1 MPFKKRKEYY
11 LISKKQYNEM
21 KDFYIKLG
29 YTDKQ
34 SKKLAE
40 KCFGAEIKI
49 DKNVPYIYNWTF
61 RRNIEYEKNSFKGSG
76 MFLRNAAPMGMAR
89 ACAAIPAE
97 EFCDEECCDMEFAAP
112 PMNMNAAMPGAAAP
126 MQRSAPLSFSETP
139 RFSTAET
146 HDVPENEVNSPM
158 DKPQLIFSANVNTA
172 SWSYLRSKIV
182 RNMPIDK
189 SFVRIEEILNS
200 YRYKL
205 KKPENDE
212 LFSVSTETADC
223 PWNDDAKLLF
233 VGIKGKKSSRKVRQN
248 LALLVDVSGSMEDE
262 WVLVQMSMAAIISK
276 LKEGDTLSIIAY
288 SDTTVTVV
296 KQLDCGDK
304 EKCVEAILSVDGIGG
319 CTNGSEGLENAYDY
333 LAEHYDKDGNNRV
346 FIFTDGDFNFGLTS
360 EGSLKDFIDKKRE
373 TGIYL
378 SIVGYGERN
387 FKDNKMETLAR
398 NGNGN
403 YTFVSNPYDILD
415 NLWKKLVSNL
425 VTIAK
430 NVKILVELNPAYVSE
445 YRLIGYDARM
455 LTQEEFH
462 DTKKAVDGIGSG
474 HNAVALIEYKS
485 GEAKQKYGA
494 RYVTAKKEENPQE
507 LGFIEIHCQSPDG
520 EDLVFTKAITLGD
533 LDSASPNNIRK
544 ASALAL
550 FGLLVKDSE
559 YKGKADRSLLG
570 AMIKELS
577 YKEDD
582 TENSYSHFSIIKK
595 YLDN

>member
-1 MPFKKRKEYY
+1 MLFGRNKQYY
-11 LISKKQYNEM
+11 AVSKKQYNDM
-21 KDFYIKLG
+21 KEFYSKLG

-34 SKKLAE
+34 IKQLTE
-40 KCFGAEIKI
+40 KCFGAEIRVE
-49 DKNVPYIYNWTF
+49 KNASYVYNWSF
-61 RRNIEYEKNSFKGSG
+61 RRRTEYEKSLFESSRMLFCRNSAPARMTNYYGSMPMAECDAMEDG
-76 MFLRNAAPMGMAR
+76 AVMGMA
-89 ACAAIPAE
+89 
-97 EFCDEECCDMEFAAP
+97 AP
-112 PMNMNAAMPGAAAP
+112 VGGAVP
-126 MQRSAPLSFSETP
+126 TQRSMAINSSVAPEFN
-139 RFSTAET
+139 TAET
-146 HDVPENEVNSPM
+146 HDLPENEVHSPI

-189 SFVRIEEILNS
+189 SFVRIEEIINS

-205 KKPENDE
+205 KKPKDDE
-212 LFSVSTETADC
+212 FFSVSAETAAC
-223 PWNDDAKLLF
+223 PWNEGSELLF
-233 VGIKGKKSSRKVRQN
+233 VGIKGKKSSKKVRQN

-262 WVLVQMSMAAIISK
+262 WILVQMSMAAIISK

-296 KQLDCGDK
+296 KQIDCGDK
-304 EKCVEAILSVDGIGG
+304 DKCVDAILAIDGIGG
-319 CTNGSEGLENAYDY
+319 CTNGSEGLENAYSY
-333 LAEHYDKDGNNRV
+333 LAEHYDKEGNNRV

-360 EGSLKDFIDKKRE
+360 EGSLKDFIDQKRK

-387 FKDNKMETLAR
+387 FKDNKMETLAQ

-430 NVKILVELNPAYVSE
+430 NVKISVELNPAYVSE

-455 LTQEEFH
+455 LTQKEFH
-462 DTKKAVDGIGSG
+462 DIEKAADGIGSG
-474 HNAVALIEYKS
+474 HNVAALIEFRR
-485 GEAKQKYGA
+485 GEAKQKYST
-494 RYVTAKKEENPQE
+494 RYVTAQKGENSQE
-507 LGFIEIHCQSPDG
+507 LAFVEIHYQSPAGDN
-520 EDLVFTKAITLGD
+520 LVFTKAITIDELKE
-533 LDSASPNNIRK
+533 ASSNNVRT

-559 YKGKADRSLLG
+559 YKGDANDQMLSSML
-570 AMIKELS
+570 KELS
-577 YKEDD
+577 DKDDKSEDY
-582 TENSYSHFSIIKK
+582 YSHFGIIKK
-595 YLDN
+595 YLNM